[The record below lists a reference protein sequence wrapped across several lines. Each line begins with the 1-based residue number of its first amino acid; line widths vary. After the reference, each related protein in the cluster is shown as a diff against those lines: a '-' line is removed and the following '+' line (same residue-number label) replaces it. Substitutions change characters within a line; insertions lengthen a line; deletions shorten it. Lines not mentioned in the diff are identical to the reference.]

1 MAKIIQNIFR
11 ILLTLVAVTIAAP
24 AFADEPAIGDIFELK
39 WDTSFKGWTNFS
51 SSRSDVGQNYT
62 VFRNGKSFIIA
73 GTEVIRDNNGTTSI
87 VKIKFVRKLILPAG
101 QRAEDGNDCGFLQ
114 TTPTMSFFDPKS
126 HIATGYFAVQGDI
139 LVRRWFVDDPDLCAY
154 GGD

>member
-1 MAKIIQNIFR
+1 MAQIPQNIFG
-11 ILLTLVAVTIAAP
+11 ILSTLVAVTLAVP

-51 SSRSDVGQNYT
+51 SSRSDVGQDYT
-62 VFRNGKSFIIA
+62 VFRNGNSFIIA

-87 VKIKFVRKLILPAG
+87 VRIKFIRKFILPAG

-114 TTPTMSFFDPKS
+114 ITPAMSFFDPKS
-126 HIATGYFAVQGDI
+126 HIATGFFAAQGDI